1 MVLSAVCVGGVSGV
15 ASLIKFIQLED
26 VDIQA
31 TVKAGKPF
39 SDSHFP
45 ASKDSLFQKQ
55 SQLPEGQSKLW
66 QSIQWARPK
75 QFMGDDFEVFDK
87 DISPN
92 DII

>member
-55 SQLPEGQSKLW
+55 S
-66 QSIQWARPK
+66 
-75 QFMGDDFEVFDK
+75 
-87 DISPN
+87 
-92 DII
+92 